1 MAENKPVITED
12 IVQRIED
19 ALEERKNK
27 RDRRADM
34 PAPNLGSEERRRSPG
49 RRKDDQY

>member
-1 MAENKPVITED
+1 MITED
-12 IVQRIED
+12 VVKKIED

-27 RDRRADM
+27 RDRRADIK
-34 PAPNLGSEERRRSPG
+34 PANLGSEERRRSPG